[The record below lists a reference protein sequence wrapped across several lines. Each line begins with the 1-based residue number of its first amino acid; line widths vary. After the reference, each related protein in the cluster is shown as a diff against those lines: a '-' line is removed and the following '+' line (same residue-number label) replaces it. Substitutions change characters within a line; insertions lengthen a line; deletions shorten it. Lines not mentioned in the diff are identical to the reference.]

1 MRYILISCQWIVKE
15 KNVKN
20 FVYFEKTGAGKLSK
34 GVKYSECVVIVL
46 AYKKI
51 SRIRNIKEDTYRPF

>member
-15 KNVKN
+15 RSVKIL
-20 FVYFEKTGAGKLSK
+20 FILKKGAGKLSK
-34 GVKYSECVVIVL
+34 GIKYSECVVIVL